1 MRWFGLG
8 GCGEGFR
15 SSGVG
20 VVGRSCRIVRR
31 ILCLPYRS
39 YYFLIQLV
47 LNYQL
52 IRMVY

>member
-1 MRWFGLG
+1 MRWFGSG

-15 SSGVG
+15 SG
-20 VVGRSCRIVRR
+20 GRSCRIVRR